1 MYQTLQYREDGAV
14 ATIQLEPAAKKNS
27 LNAEMR
33 TEMETLLHEF
43 ARKPEIRAVII
54 TGGDEIFARAQTS
67 ARSKGPA
74 ALRRPTNM
82 PGNFRSFFDQIESL
96 PQPVIAA
103 VSGWA
108 LGGGCELALAAD
120 FRIASET
127 ARFGL
132 PEIKIGAFPG
142 GGTQRLSRLIGVAKA
157 KEMILTGDPITAQQ
171 ALASGLVMMIVEK
184 GQLMESARQL
194 AEKLAAL
201 PRLALQASKMLINRS
216 LEVDLATG
224 LEFEARTF
232 GGIAPL
238 TIWPKETKLS
248 WRNETKL
255 HRQLRA
261 KDLRA
266 KSFWLPEPAV
276 MVEQLWHS
284 QPGSRVT
291 VIGRNQ
297 ATLHVAEEIRRG
309 S

>member
-14 ATIQLEPAAKKNS
+14 ATIQLNRPQKKNS

-33 TEMETLLHEF
+33 TEMETLLHDL
-43 ARKPEIRAVII
+43 AQKTAIRAVVI
-54 TGGDEIFARAQTS
+54 TGGDEIFCAGADIGEIEGTTSSEAAYKHAREFQI
-67 ARSKGPA
+67 
-74 ALRRPTNM
+74 L
-82 PGNFRSFFDQIESL
+82 FDQVEAL

-142 GGTQRLSRLIGVAKA
+142 GGGTQRLSRLIGVAKA
-157 KEMILTGDPITAQQ
+157 KEMIFTGDPITAQQ
-171 ALASGLVMMIVEK
+171 ALASGLVMMVVEK

-216 LEVDLATG
+216 QEVDLATG

-232 GGIAPL
+232 GGIAHTHDL
-238 TIWPKETKLS
+238 AEGTKAFLEK
-248 WRNETKL
+248 RKPNFT
-255 HRQLRA
+255 
-261 KDLRA
+261 
-266 KSFWLPEPAV
+266 
-276 MVEQLWHS
+276 
-284 QPGSRVT
+284 G
-291 VIGRNQ
+291 N
-297 ATLHVAEEIRRG
+297 
-309 S
+309 